1 MWQGKEAQA
10 IADQIK
16 LVRDQIHQMLL
27 KPSKDLADQD
37 LDIASLGLSDIKV
50 YLCAFLPIIPIV
62 VKNNNKNLD
71 VVDETT

>member
-37 LDIASLGLSDIKV
+37 LDLASLGLSDIKV